1 VNATPPVR
9 RPSLSPAAAAPAL
22 SEHDRQRARVLA
34 SLLLAPV
41 RDKPTRRR
49 WA

>member
-1 VNATPPVR
+1 VKTTPTVR
-9 RPSLSPAAAAPAL
+9 RPSLPPAAPAL
-22 SEHDRQRARVLA
+22 SDHDRQRARVLA